1 VELFVIVVAKE
12 AISVESAGVT
22 PVATKIVVRRILVF
36 RKTVDGIL
44 INFLNNGGKVGI
56 EQNRIEVEMSGDS
69 TKTTTLT
76 GEIPVEKE
84 VNRAK
89 ESVKII
95 GMLHHAIRDN
105 KSRSRKPCLFF
116 ACTFTYSS

>member
-1 VELFVIVVAKE
+1 VELFVIVVVKE
-12 AISVESAGVT
+12 AISVESVGANL
-22 PVATKIVVRRILVF
+22 AAAKIVIKRVLVF

-56 EQNRIEVEMSGDS
+56 EQNRIAVEMSGDS

-84 VNRAK
+84 VNRAN

-95 GMLHHAIRDN
+95 GTLHHAIRDN
-105 KSRSRKPCLFF
+105 KLRSRTPCLFF
-116 ACTFTYSS
+116 SCTFTYSS

>member
-1 VELFVIVVAKE
+1 VVKE
-12 AISVESAGVT
+12 AISVESVGANL
-22 PVATKIVVRRILVF
+22 AAAKIVIKRVLVF

-56 EQNRIEVEMSGDS
+56 EQNRIAVEMSGDS

-84 VNRAK
+84 VNRAN

-95 GMLHHAIRDN
+95 GTLHHAIRDN
-105 KSRSRKPCLFF
+105 KSRSGKPCLFF
-116 ACTFTYSS
+116 TCTFTYSS